1 MPRPRKVVPPE
12 LPPKSS
18 PKVCAKSAST
28 NASTTKV
35 PKTKVAKT
43 KVGGD
48 SLRPKTQKPQA
59 QDQKPGD
66 DQSVAGPGL
75 SPQLIGQIA
84 MLCQLGAT
92 DEEIGQFFGASRKA
106 LQGYKLRYPELVE
119 AMQVGKAHADTRVE
133 RSLYSRAVGFTH
145 RAVKIFYDHRL
156 GEVVEHE
163 YTEVHPPETAACI
176 FWLKN
181 RRPDV
186 WRDAFVDATPPEEKA
201 RIAQEALQKLL
212 AVEGH
217 PVIDVQAKE
226 VRK

>member
-1 MPRPRKVVPPE
+1 MAIKIRTKPSQ
-12 LPPKSS
+12 LPPSQTPKAWAQSSKSAA
-18 PKVCAKSAST
+18 AKAKKPTAKPDDQSAST
-28 NASTTKV
+28 KKPKASDQSSV
-35 PKTKVAKT
+35 VDQA
-43 KVGGD
+43 
-48 SLRPKTQKPQA
+48 QKPTS
-59 QDQKPGD
+59 DERGMT
-66 DQSVAGPGL
+66 
-75 SPQLIGQIA
+75 PQLIAQIK
-84 MLCQLGAT
+84 MLCHLGAT
-92 DEEIGQFFGASRKA
+92 DDEISQFFGVTRLA
-106 LQGYKLRYPELVE
+106 LHGYRLKFPELAE
-119 AMQVGKAHADTRVE
+119 AMKVGKEHADTRVE

-145 RAVKIFYDHRL
+145 RAVKIFYDQRL

-212 AVEGH
+212 AVEGA

-226 VRK
+226 VKK